1 MEASEGTV
9 SDKKETEKI
18 SQRKTNSCIIKKS
31 DHPPKF
37 KEDTSKGSEITIKEF
52 LDFLKTAYQVQDN
65 IEGILRSEG
74 LTDIVD
80 WLELKENSLVKPN
93 EIAVQTSD
101 PKVKQDDKKEKKRSD
116 SNEQENGEIKRKL
129 SEVLSEGILDSVLP
143 YLVPVNTTI
152 SQRRM
157 STGKMQDRALLSADE
172 RVVRRKSLDSG
183 INTKLPVSKFD
194 SEVEIHVCDEV
205 KNVKKDFT
213 CNQKL
218 LVEQMGYFADVTA
231 GQRLEDMDISVHCDI
246 GIFEWLMR
254 WVKRDTILEG
264 DRPVLDIN
272 CAVPVLVSAAFLQ
285 MEPLLEECLLFC
297 HENMNDILK
306 TTTSLS
312 CLNDAVLTRLA
323 AMYTNAEVEAIKDR
337 KDKIQSKLFCKLIQS
352 LCESEPESLRGHFA
366 TMGRIFKCR
375 FCQQLVSPLIADF
388 LPCLPCC
395 TTLELDGV
403 MTSRHV
409 RDSNWNLTE
418 YVANLQNQLKTW
430 RKVYWRMWGDTH
442 FLYCLTCKKYFPA
455 KQIGWCRF
463 HPDPPQYFTLD
474 AQRAPLPVG
483 RYPCCGE
490 RAYRFQ
496 LLSDYSGCKFKDH
509 EICTKETRDAS
520 ISAMLEM
527 YRSLIE
533 ETPPELMF
541 PERLTRLVAKDPGND
556 EDGALECKE
565 DMWWEGIE
573 IIPPR
578 PKLGLLGVFDDSD
591 DVESEIDDVPDDTFS
606 SDDDVKVPLKRK
618 KLKKRNCRLWQH
630 NMSARSNQD
639 IQRAYEEIALK
650 DMLSILNRRTIASA
664 GVHNSKPSKAFS
676 RHITPPGGVWV
687 RLESEWRDANS
698 GISNQKSR
706 GYGIRARSRK

>member
-1 MEASEGTV
+1 METSEETV

-18 SQRKTNSCIIKKS
+18 SQRKTTSCIIKKS
-31 DHPPKF
+31 EHPPKF
-37 KEDTSKGSEITIKEF
+37 KEDTCKGSEITIKEF

-101 PKVKQDDKKEKKRSD
+101 PKVKQDDKKEKKRID
-116 SNEQENGEIKRKL
+116 GNEQENGEIKRKL
-129 SEVLSEGILDSVLP
+129 SEILSEGILDSVLP
-143 YLVPVNTTI
+143 YLVPVNATV

-157 STGKMQDRALLSADE
+157 STGKLQGRALFSSDE
-172 RVVRRKSLDSG
+172 KVVRRKSLDSG
-183 INTKLPVSKFD
+183 IITKLPVSKFD

-264 DRPVLDIN
+264 DKPVLDIN

-285 MEPLLEECLLFC
+285 MEPLLEECLLYC

-352 LCESEPESLRGHFA
+352 LCEPEPESLRGHFA
-366 TMGRIFKCR
+366 TMGRIFK
-375 FCQQLVSPLIADF
+375 
-388 LPCLPCC
+388 
-395 TTLELDGV
+395 
-403 MTSRHV
+403 
-409 RDSNWNLTE
+409 
-418 YVANLQNQLKTW
+418 
-430 RKVYWRMWGDTH
+430 
-442 FLYCLTCKKYFPA
+442 
-455 KQIGWCRF
+455 CRF

-496 LLSDYSGCKFKDH
+496 LLDDYSGCKFRDH
-509 EICTKETRDAS
+509 EVCMKETRDAS
-520 ISAMLEM
+520 VSAMLEM
-527 YRSLIE
+527 YRCLIE

-541 PERLTRLVAKDPGND
+541 PERLTRLVAKDPSND

-591 DVESEIDDVPDDTFS
+591 DLESEIDNLPDDTFS
-606 SDDDVKVPLKRK
+606 SDDDVSSTSSSTSSTDSIGSEECTIKKMKVPLKRK
-618 KLKKRNCRLWQH
+618 KLKKRSCRLWQH

-639 IQRAYEEIALK
+639 IQRAYEEVALK

-676 RHITPPGGVWV
+676 RHITPPG
-687 RLESEWRDANS
+687 
-698 GISNQKSR
+698 
-706 GYGIRARSRK
+706 